1 MFSSTPHPA
10 KKLHT
15 VWTTLFVVWG
25 WGLLTHRGRDKMA
38 AVFQTAL
45 SNVYLWMKMYG
56 LRLRFHWNLFLR
68 FVLILFQHWFR
79 YWLDAD
85 QATNHYMNQW
95 WLVYWRIYA
104 SPGLNEWSQY
114 SPSRYFKSA
123 LHWRHNDHDGVSN
136 HQPHGC
142 LLNRLFADQ
151 RKHQSSASLA
161 FVWGI
166 HRGPVNSPHKWPV
179 TRKMFTFD
187 DITMDDIC
195 IYVNKWP

>member
-25 WGLLTHRGRDKMA
+25 WGLLTHRGRDKVA

-45 SNVYLWMKMYG
+45 SNVYSWMKMYV

-68 FVLILFQHWFR
+68 FVLIIFQHWFR

-123 LHWRHNDHDGVSN
+123 LHWRHNDQDGVSN
-136 HQPHGC
+136 HQPHGR
-142 LLNRLFADQ
+142 LLNRLFRRRSKKTSKFRVTGLCVGTSPGTGEFPAQ
-151 RKHQSSASLA
+151 MASNAENVYIWWHHYGWHQY
-161 FVWGI
+161 
-166 HRGPVNSPHKWPV
+166 
-179 TRKMFTFD
+179 
-187 DITMDDIC
+187 IC
-195 IYVNKWP
+195 E

>member
-15 VWTTLFVVWG
+15 VWTTLFVVSG

-38 AVFQTAL
+38 AVFQTAW
-45 SNVYLWMKMYG
+45 SNVYSRMKMYG

-68 FVLILFQHWFR
+68 FVLIIFQHWFR

-95 WLVYWRIYA
+95 CLVYWRIYA

-142 LLNRLFADQ
+142 LLNRLF
-151 RKHQSSASLA
+151 RRRSKKTSKFRVTGLC
-161 FVWGI
+161 VG
-166 HRGPVNSPHKWPV
+166 NSPGTGEFPAQMASNTENDYIWWHHHRWH
-179 TRKMFTFD
+179 MY
-187 DITMDDIC
+187 IC
-195 IYVNKWP
+195 E